1 MNILI
6 VEDEIKV
13 TSFLQRG
20 FTEENFEVEVV
31 HDGKQGHF
39 KSLGKRYDL
48 IMLDVNLPL
57 LSGIELCRLIRRHDT
72 AVPILMLT
80 AFSSVDN
87 RVEGLNAGA
96 DDYLVKPFAF
106 AELLARVHALT
117 RRFNSSYKPELLVAG
132 DLEMDLTTKQVRRS
146 TVNILLTAQEFKLLE
161 FLMQYKNQVLSRP
174 AISEKVWA
182 VDFDSGTNV
191 VDVYINYLR
200 NKLEKPFG
208 SRVIFTIIGMGYV
221 LRDESMPLQ
230 Q

>member
-13 TSFLQRG
+13 ASFLKRG
-20 FTEENFEVEVV
+20 FTEEDFDVEVV
-31 HDGKQGHF
+31 HDGKQGHIM
-39 KSLGKRYDL
+39 SLGKRYDL
-48 IMLDVNLPL
+48 IMLDVDLPV
-57 LSGIELCRLIRRHDT
+57 LSGIELCRLIRRRDT
-72 AVPILMLT
+72 VVPILMLT
-80 AFSSVDN
+80 AFGSVDN

-132 DLEMDLTTKQVRRS
+132 DLEMDLVTKQVRRGS
-146 TVNILLTAQEFKLLE
+146 VNILLTPREFKLLE
-161 FLMQYKNQVLSRP
+161 YLLQHKNEVLSRT
-174 AISEKVWA
+174 AIAEKVWA
-182 VDFDSGTNV
+182 VNFDTGTNV

-208 SRVIFTIIGMGYV
+208 SRVIYTIIGMGYV
-221 LRDESMPLQ
+221 LRDEAMPLQ
-230 Q
+230 